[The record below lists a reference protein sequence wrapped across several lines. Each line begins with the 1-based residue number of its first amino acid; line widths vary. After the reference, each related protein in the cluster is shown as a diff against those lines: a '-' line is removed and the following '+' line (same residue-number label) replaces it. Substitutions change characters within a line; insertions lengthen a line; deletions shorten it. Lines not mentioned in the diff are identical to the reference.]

1 MAEKKVVKAEG
12 TKTVQKKVDKPAE
25 KAPTKTSPKKTTVP
39 KEVAPKVAELKTEVK
54 KKVAPKT
61 EKVVEKKTPSK
72 SGGRVKIQQIAGSA
86 GLNKSQITTLKGLNL
101 NKTGKVA
108 ELEDTSAVRGMIEK
122 VKHLLR
128 IFK

>member
-1 MAEKKVVKAEG
+1 M
-12 TKTVQKKVDKPAE
+12 
-25 KAPTKTSPKKTTVP
+25 
-39 KEVAPKVAELKTEVK
+39 
-54 KKVAPKT
+54 APKT
-61 EKVVEKKTPSK
+61 EKVVGQKAPSK
-72 SGGRVKIQQIAGSA
+72 SEGKVKIQQIAGSA
-86 GLNKSQITTLKGLNL
+86 GRNKSQIVTLKGLNL